1 FEDAWAYY
9 LTDQMLSSGCGHI
22 KAPPG
27 NKDENKNGDTWVITE
42 CGCKRRTILI
52 LSRTR
57 VKCQCLANVFSYQ
70 IDQIEDVFYSLPR
83 VKKETI
89 HVT

>member
-1 FEDAWAYY
+1 
-9 LTDQMLSSGCGHI
+9 MLSSGCGHI

-27 NKDENKNGDTWVITE
+27 NKDDNKYGDTWVITE
-42 CGCKRRTILI
+42 RGFIRRTILI

-57 VKCQCLANVFSYQ
+57 VKCQCLADVFS
-70 IDQIEDVFYSLPR
+70 DQIEDVFYSLPR